1 MSLGLTRPATPPAT
15 GAVSVSPADPP
26 GRWRQ
31 LAVLAVGILLSFAPW
46 FSAAAVAPS
55 LAVEWAT
62 SGLDLPLLT
71 VAVQLGFAAGALAM
85 AASGATD
92 VVSGRTLFLT
102 GTVLAAVAN
111 LGFALVPSDA
121 QAALPFRALTG
132 ASFALVYPVGMRM
145 IAGWFRQ
152 GRGLAIGVLIGALTV
167 GSALPHLLRSIGV
180 AAGAEWRPV
189 VIAAS
194 VVAVAGGLLV
204 ARFARKGPFETDAPR
219 FSLTTAAAAFREPA
233 VRLANLGYLGHMWE
247 LYAMWTWIPLF
258 IAASFAA
265 AGSADVGLAALAA
278 FAVVAVGGVGCIVAG
293 SLADRLGRTT
303 LTMAAMAVSGSSAIA
318 IGFLFGGPPI
328 VVMALAL
335 VWGITV
341 VADSAQFS
349 TAVSEL
355 SPPGTAGSALQLQV
369 AAGFVLT
376 GFTIVGV
383 GLLDPLDGA
392 GWRLAFGSLALGPA
406 VGILA
411 MWRLRLRPEASL
423 MAGGMR

>member
-1 MSLGLTRPATPPAT
+1 MIGPRVTATQTDPPA
-15 GAVSVSPADPP
+15 
-26 GRWRQ
+26 RWGQ
-31 LAVLAVGILLSFAPW
+31 LAVLAGGMLLAFAPW
-46 FSAAAVAPS
+46 FSASAVAPS
-55 LAVEWAT
+55 LAAEWGT

-71 VAVQLGFAAGALAM
+71 VAVQLGFAAAALLM

-92 VVSGRTLFLT
+92 VVSGRVLFLV
-102 GTVLAAVAN
+102 GTVVAGVAN
-111 LGFALVPSDA
+111 LGFAVVPSDA
-121 QAALPFRALTG
+121 GAALPFRALTG
-132 ASFALVYPVGMRM
+132 AAFALVYPVGMRM
-145 IAGWFRQ
+145 IAGWFQ
-152 GRGLAIGVLIGALTV
+152 GGRGLAIGVLIGALTV
-167 GSALPHLLRSIGV
+167 GSALPHLLRSVGV

-189 VIAAS
+189 VVASS

-204 ARFARKGPFETDAPR
+204 VVFARKGPFETDAPR
-219 FSLTTAAAAFREPA
+219 FSLATAAAAFRDPA

-265 AGSADVGLAALAA
+265 AGSVDPAVAALAA
-278 FAVVAVGGVGCIVAG
+278 FAVVAVGGAGCVVAG

-303 LTMAAMAVSGSSAIA
+303 LTMAAMAISGSSAVA
-318 IGFLFGGPPI
+318 IGFLFGAPPI
-328 VVMALAL
+328 VVLALAL
-335 VWGITV
+335 VWGVTV

-383 GLLDPLDGA
+383 GLLDPLDGS
-392 GWRLAFGSLALGPA
+392 GWRLAFASLAVGPA
-406 VGILA
+406 VGIVA
-411 MWRLRLRPEASL
+411 MWRLRRRPESVR
-423 MAGGMR
+423 MAGGRR